1 MLCQATNLPL
11 SSPKL
16 SRGMQQQPPDLQP
29 KPTTQIP
36 KDVHHGPS
44 PGAIQDASPNFQQA
58 PRTPKQKFPRDPPSL
73 ESFSQSQLGDD
84 ERSEESRRTS
94 QDNPPISDLHGKANA
109 SSRKVEQPAQV
120 AASVGDTPV
129 FLQETPSAASCV
141 GSPNEISTPR
151 SATSSNRT
159 PTQAT
164 FAAQAQPAK
173 SPIEDTSHTSEAQ
186 EKVDARHGKEKQP
199 KPIISTQSNLSQLPQ
214 SSNTFSTMSRGG
226 GVPTTDTPQTF
237 SEVSRDTFHNADKRK
252 DPVASSLP
260 GAQPASLQQDETQPQ
275 RSTRMGALLQSE
287 VSQQPTLQTPTE
299 GLGGRENAPR
309 TMPAVPLAASHHTL
323 RPSQEYAQRRPSID
337 GSLSRGNLDLP
348 PSPMSPPPHQSTVR
362 DALEKQSRTGPV
374 HYGIDHDFIS
384 DGNNERL
391 RNRSPSYSGS
401 FPNRTSQDSRR
412 SLEPNTFMDSAF
424 WQSDQNRG
432 SDLAT
437 NFYPG
442 HAAGDEPH
450 TTRQPAA
457 NSQTGEPESPVGRRS
472 DSKPRSRRSSRS
484 SALFKTF
491 GRPSESDQPYLP
503 IASDNQQ
510 EVDPPVE
517 RPSESKPRS
526 RRGSRSSPFF
536 KAFGRSSE
544 PDQPSLPNVHDNQVS
559 STPIN
564 SPVAEERKGRRTT
577 LLRSFKSNSAS
588 GSGSGRSKEN
598 ITPTT
603 TTPQSI
609 LPVQTFH
616 ANSQRMNESPS
627 RGSPSTIK
635 SNNKLHRASTS
646 GNVEQDGSKKKRF
659 SAIGVSVVLSHFQ
672 CREITITRA
681 YLGDQIQN
689 DRAP

>member
-1 MLCQATNLPL
+1 MLCQATN
-11 SSPKL
+11 SPPSPPSL
-16 SRGMQQQPPDLQP
+16 SRGMQQQPSDLQP
-29 KPTTQIP
+29 QPTTQIP
-36 KDVHHGPS
+36 KDLHDGPS
-44 PGAIQDASPNFQQA
+44 PGAIQDASPNFQQV
-58 PRTPKQKFPRDPPSL
+58 PRTPEQKFPRDPPSL

-84 ERSEESRRTS
+84 ERSEESGRTS
-94 QDNPPISDLHGKANA
+94 QDNPPISDLHGKVYA
-109 SSRKVEQPAQV
+109 SSRKEEQPVQM

-129 FLQETPSAASCV
+129 FLHETPSAASYV
-141 GSPNEISTPR
+141 GSPNEIPTPR

-164 FAAQAQPAK
+164 FATQAQPAK
-173 SPIEDTSHTSEAQ
+173 SQIEDTSHTSEALD
-186 EKVDARHGKEKQP
+186 KVDARYAMKKQP
-199 KPIISTQSNLSQLPQ
+199 KPIIPPQSNLSQLPQ
-214 SSNTFSTMSRGG
+214 PSNTFGTMSRGG
-226 GVPTTDTPQTF
+226 AVPTTDTRQTF
-237 SEVSRDTFHNADKRK
+237 SGVYRDTFYNADKRK
-252 DPVASSLP
+252 DPVATSLP

-275 RSTRMGALLQSE
+275 SSTRMGALLQSE
-287 VSQQPTLQTPTE
+287 VSQPPTLQTPTE

-309 TMPAVPLAASHHTL
+309 TMPAVSLGASHHTL

-337 GSLSRGNLDLP
+337 GSLSCGNLDLP
-348 PSPMSPPPHQSTVR
+348 PSPMSPPPHQSPVR
-362 DALEKQSRTGPV
+362 DALEKQSRPGPI
-374 HYGIDHDFIS
+374 HHGIDHDFIS

-432 SDLAT
+432 SDLAA
-437 NFYPG
+437 NSYPR
-442 HAAGDEPH
+442 HAAGDQTH
-450 TTRQPAA
+450 ITRQPAA
-457 NSQTGEPESPVGRRS
+457 NSQIGEPESPAGRRS
-472 DSKPRSRRSSRS
+472 DSKPRSRRGSKS

-491 GRPSESDQPYLP
+491 GRPSESDQPHLP
-503 IASDNQQ
+503 NASDNQQ

-517 RPSESKPRS
+517 RRSESKPRS
-526 RRGSRSSPFF
+526 RRGSKSSPFF

-544 PDQPSLPNVHDNQVS
+544 PDQPPLPNIHDNQVS

-577 LLRSFKSNSAS
+577 LLRSLKSNSAS

-609 LPVQTFH
+609 LPVQTFP

-627 RGSPSTIK
+627 RGSPSTTK

-659 SAIGVSVVLSHFQ
+659 SAIGVSVVLPCFQ
-672 CREITITRA
+672 RRALTITRA